1 MKIVTKKP
9 RGGSVLPTGANS
21 DASPA
26 CFGVPT
32 LPGGQFHA
40 PPPKAHACRF
50 CRRTSRRG
58 TDVGGYAG
66 HLLIGVGVVCGP
78 GLYCFLMCQGVP
90 SLLIS
95 TLVFFSASVPAM
107 TYTTKFPNTENPI
120 LEGSNWKN
128 GALDGVD
135 WTDCRT
141 KHGLVFGTETGT
153 NSNQYDDSTCILT
166 GTWGPLQIVQA
177 TVFSQ
182 NQSDAYFQEV
192 ELRLHSTMS
201 AHICTGYEV
210 LFRVL
215 HPGGYATI
223 VRWDGPLGKF
233 TYLNQKPA
241 LSYKG
246 IQKGDVVK
254 ASIDANGLI
263 VGYVNGVEVI
273 RAIDTTYV
281 GGNPGIGFWLKA
293 RGGLLRR
300 GQGTGT
306 NADFGFSAFTATDG
320 RQGAVKADHHDKGR
334 RDEYGLD
341 ATKFVQSP
349 PDIRALAP
357 FETLIGRS
365 HRR

>member
-1 MKIVTKKP
+1 M
-9 RGGSVLPTGANS
+9 SQAVL
-21 DASPA
+21 
-26 CFGVPT
+26 
-32 LPGGQFHA
+32 
-40 PPPKAHACRF
+40 
-50 CRRTSRRG
+50 
-58 TDVGGYAG
+58 
-66 HLLIGVGVVCGP
+66 
-78 GLYCFLMCQGVP
+78 

-95 TLVFFSASVPAM
+95 TLVFFSASAPAM
-107 TYTTKFPNTENPI
+107 TYTTNFPNTENPI
-120 LEGSNWKN
+120 SEGANWKN

-135 WTDCRT
+135 WTNCRT
-141 KHGLVFGTETGT
+141 KQGLVFGTENGT
-153 NSNQYDDSTCILT
+153 NGNQYDDSTCILT

-182 NQSDAYFQEV
+182 NQNDAYFQEV

-201 AHICTGYEV
+201 AHGCTGYEV

-215 HPGGYATI
+215 YPGGYVTI

-233 TYLNQKPA
+233 TYLNQKA
-241 LSYKG
+241 ESSYKG

-254 ASIDANGLI
+254 ASVDANGLI
-263 VGYVNGVEVI
+263 IGYVNGVEVI

-320 RQGAVKADHHDKGR
+320 RKGAVKADRYDKGR
-334 RDEYGLD
+334 WDETISMPRVGSDSGGQMAFCPVRDVNRIVGLQRTLPFRGIPGLQHLQPTYWD
-341 ATKFVQSP
+341 IILMGFLRAAPLSGLPHSP
-349 PDIRALAP
+349 
-357 FETLIGRS
+357 
-365 HRR
+365 